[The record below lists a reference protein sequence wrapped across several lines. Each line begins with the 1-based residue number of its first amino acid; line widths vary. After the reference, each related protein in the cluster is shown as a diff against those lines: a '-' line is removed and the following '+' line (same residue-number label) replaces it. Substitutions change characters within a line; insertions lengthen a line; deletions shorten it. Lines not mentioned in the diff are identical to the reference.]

1 MTIASQDKDYKDDID
16 FKEAG
21 AESPAM
27 NTAVLAPH
35 AKGLPGKSPADLP
48 PTSSSRLPAI
58 LCLLVSPR
66 LSAALWCTL
75 LQAAM
80 MTSFDAVLPLQ
91 VHEAFGWSS
100 TGAGLIF
107 LPLLLPCFTGPIIG
121 AASDGYGARWPAVVD
136 FLFGCPGFICLRF
149 VTQNTLR
156 QKALLCTLLVIDGLG
171 INLAMI
177 PLFAEFAHVI
187 DA

>member
-1 MTIASQDKDYKDDID
+1 MCSISVIAIASQDKDYKDNID
-16 FKEAG
+16 FEKAG
-21 AESPAM
+21 VKSPAM

-58 LCLLVSPR
+58 LCLLVSPW

-80 MTSFDAVLPLQ
+80 MTSFGAVLLLQ
-91 VHEAFGWSS
+91 AHEAFGWSS

-121 AASDGYGARWPAVVD
+121 AASVA
-136 FLFGCPGFICLRF
+136 LIKQLLLR
-149 VTQNTLR
+149 
-156 QKALLCTLLVIDGLG
+156 K
-171 INLAMI
+171 
-177 PLFAEFAHVI
+177 AHVAPI
-187 DA
+187 YPPACRILRSNRQPQLQSNILEPATSTF